1 MCEQD
6 TLKWFPKSIFHLGPD
21 FDDEDSK
28 MLKGE
33 LLLHYLLEI
42 FFVAR
47 KNLDYTSLI
56 WVWDI
61 MVCLVFLP

>member
-6 TLKWFPKSIFHLGPD
+6 TLKWFPKSIFPLGPD
-21 FDDEDSK
+21 FDEDSK